1 MNVGQDIFD
10 SWNAITEQYAVPK
23 TLFKHQV
30 DTIALLL
37 SGENVFCGAPTG
49 SGKTLAQLA
58 TVLFTSGNLF
68 TFWYSISSMTLKCQ
82 LIYIWRGGLPTWS
95 RVLRL
100 I

>member
-1 MNVGQDIFD
+1 MNVCQDIFD

-58 TVLFTSGNLF
+58 TVLFTSGNL
-68 TFWYSISSMTLKCQ
+68 L
-82 LIYIWRGGLPTWS
+82 L
-95 RVLRL
+95 
-100 I
+100 

>member
-1 MNVGQDIFD
+1 MNVCQDIFD

-68 TFWYSISSMTLKCQ
+68 TMTLKSQ
-82 LIYIWRGGLPTWS
+82 LIYIWRGGLNTWS
-95 RVLRL
+95 RVIRL

>member
-1 MNVGQDIFD
+1 MNVCQEIID
-10 SWNAITEQYAVPK
+10 SWNTITEQYAVPK

-58 TVLFTSGNLF
+58 TVLFTSGTLF
-68 TFWYSISSMTLKCQ
+68 FRRTSKNEAQ
-82 LIYIWRGGLPTWS
+82 LFLG
-95 RVLRL
+95 
-100 I
+100 